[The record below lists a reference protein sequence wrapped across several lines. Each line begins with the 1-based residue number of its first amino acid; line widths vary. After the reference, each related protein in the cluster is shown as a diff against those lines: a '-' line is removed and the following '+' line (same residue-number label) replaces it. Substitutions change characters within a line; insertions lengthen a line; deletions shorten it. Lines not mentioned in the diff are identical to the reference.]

1 MILISNEK
9 KNKKFLNLCGLST
22 ESFLAIGPSQY
33 KFLIKKCHFKVP
45 TVKSVLP
52 RGKFYRVKHIFTLR
66 SKFLPWGFQNL
77 SPC

>member
-1 MILISNEK
+1 MTMKMK
-9 KNKKFLNLCGLST
+9 KKTRSGLST
-22 ESFLAIGPSQY
+22 ESFLAFLLSQY
-33 KFLIKKCHFKVP
+33 KFFINEFLIKKCHFKVP

-52 RGKFYRVKHIFTLR
+52 KGKFYGVIFTLR